1 MVNIPQNDTSGGLTR
16 EERIDVIIRV
26 LLNGSYVR
34 TSLNQ
39 YGAGKI
45 RRVTYKNPETKKC
58 SVWYDT
64 VRAANCPDDSC
75 KEEVL
80 FLPAHDEVMEALDQ
94 FKAKGWHAFHDY
106 ETDEYGVCREKYSRG
121 EYADRQ
127 TAWLF

>member
-16 EERIDVIIRV
+16 EERIDIIIRV
-26 LLNGSYVR
+26 LLNGSYVK
-34 TSLNQ
+34 TSLSQ

-64 VRAANCPDDSC
+64 VRAATCLDASG

-106 ETDEYGVCREKYSRG
+106 ETDDYGVCREKHSRG